1 MITKQKRS
9 EIEQEY
15 RKSLE
20 VVVYE
25 CAKHDHMTAAAI
37 AKMLGIDIDDV
48 MSVEGAL
55 KKMLSNERAHKAR
68 ARPGNKGGK
77 PRKKLLWDGE
87 HVTFEDIA
95 RMTGLK
101 RSNVIKKLS
110 KAGILAPLSQIP
122 DGLFTKVNNDMG
134 NQLTEVNFGSTAKV
148 KITERQWI
156 CLYIEFWRNARG
168 AEDMVIP
175 SHIGSLPDV
184 AKNWCKQHNGNPEH
198 MRLSYSHDSIVLHD
212 MFDLIPAL
220 EMHK

>member
-1 MITKQKRS
+1 MITKQKRT

-25 CAKHDHMTAAAI
+25 CANHDHMTAAAI

-55 KKMLSNERAHKAR
+55 KKMLSNERAHKSR

-77 PRKKLLWDGE
+77 PRKQLLWGGE
-87 HVTFEDIA
+87 RVTFEDIV

-101 RSNVIKKLS
+101 KSSVRKKLF
-110 KAGILAPLSQIP
+110 KAGVLAPLSQIP
-122 DGLFTKVNNDMG
+122 DGLFTKINNDMG

-156 CLYIEFWRNARG
+156 CLYIEFWRQARG
-168 AEDMVIP
+168 AKDTVPIASIE
-175 SHIGSLPDV
+175 SLPEV
-184 AKNWCKQHNGNPEH
+184 AKNWSKQHNGHPEH
-198 MRLSYSHDSIVLHD
+198 MRLSYSHGSIVLYD